1 MKQQA
6 FTWTGRA
13 CLPLMTI
20 AATVTTALNYYA
32 AHDFHTIDKHLVFRE
47 RILHGFATTDVVP
60 SYPIP
65 PTFPMWGYGFVLLLT
80 TNKLLLIALHFGV
93 ALFSAWYFVRVV
105 DKSGLLNAWSRFWLR
120 VFMVCCLPWYAYHS
134 IEWSQSLATS
144 FLVLSASLLIQAVRT
159 EPVAWRPLCLSAIC
173 LGINLNFASDLYLLP
188 VALAIAC
195 WWCAGFSRSSA
206 ARAAVWLAVVIATLI
221 PWMIYSWRAT
231 GAPLVKST
239 NQGHVLLIGLGQD
252 PLHRF
257 ATTYSDSDPFMY
269 QLLREKLGD
278 DFVKRFYASCSYE
291 ADLVLR
297 PAFVG
302 MIMKQPYDYL
312 DLIRLKLGQIL
323 TGETGTYA
331 GEFDQGNNENRFGI
345 GDRVRNRIQRYSVA
359 EGRGLQLGT
368 TVFAAL
374 ALWAGLRTRTRAWIL
389 VLVTIA
395 YQYLSCSV
403 AALQPQY
410 VSNLILFQLL
420 VCANGVGVLSA
431 SLESLASDGQVMRTR
446 RARASRATTL
456 P

>member
-1 MKQQA
+1 MKTQVFA
-6 FTWTGRA
+6 WTDRA
-13 CLPLMTI
+13 YLPLMTV
-20 AATVTTALNYYA
+20 AAAVTTALNYYA
-32 AHDFHTIDKHLVFRE
+32 AHNFHTIDKHLVFRE
-47 RILHGFATTDVVP
+47 RILHAFATTDVMP

-80 TNKLLLIALHFGV
+80 TNKLLLIAIQFAV
-93 ALFSAWYFVRVV
+93 ALFSVWYFLRVV
-105 DKSGLLNAWSRFWLR
+105 DESGLVNAWSRFWLR

-134 IEWSQSLATS
+134 IDWSQSLATS
-144 FLVLSASLLIQAVRT
+144 FLVLSVALLVRAVRS

-188 VALAIAC
+188 VALAAAY
-195 WWCAGFSRSSA
+195 WWCAGCSRSA
-206 ARAAVWLAVVIATLI
+206 AAHAVVWLAAVIATLI
-221 PWMIYSWRAT
+221 PWMVYSWRAT

-252 PLHRF
+252 PRHRF
-257 ATTYSDSDPFMY
+257 AMTYSDDDPLMY
-269 QLLREKLGD
+269 QILDDKLGH
-278 DFVKRFYASCSYE
+278 DFARRFYASCSYE
-291 ADLVLR
+291 ADRVLR

-323 TGETGTYA
+323 TGNTGTYA
-331 GEFDQGNNENRFGI
+331 GEFDQGDNEGRFGI
-345 GDRVRNRIQRYSVA
+345 GDRVRNRIQRYSVG

-368 TVFAAL
+368 TLFAAF
-374 ALWAGLRTRTRAWIL
+374 ALWAGFRTRTRAWML

-420 VCANGVGVLSA
+420 VCAHGIGALSSWLDPLTSA
-431 SLESLASDGQVMRTR
+431 G
-446 RARASRATTL
+446 
-456 P
+456 